1 MVGEECNPQSRLDGD
16 RDVVHDERLL
26 DRLADAVDDVDRAIG
41 SANIREQHAE
51 LVRAEACNRVSHA
64 QGTSQPRFD
73 LTKQLVPVSMS
84 ERVVDLLEAV
94 EIADEATDA
103 IAAPSCSEQR
113 LPAPVEIQRA
123 IGQPGQA

>member
-1 MVGEECNPQSRLDGD
+1 MTS
-16 RDVVHDERLL
+16 
-26 DRLADAVDDVDRAIG
+26 
-41 SANIREQHAE
+41 NIREQHAE

-94 EIADEATDA
+94 EIDDEDTDA

-123 IGQPGQA
+123 IGQPGQAVMQREILRLGRVPPQAFRRARDDREERGPQECNSG